1 MRLSVLPSTA
11 SHLGLAV
18 LVLLASHAA
27 LAEGN
32 EKPVPQSDESIEER
46 IDRLQQEVDQLKKD
60 HEAEIRTLRDKLSTQ
75 QEMSIRAGSPHQAAP
90 VGSYGGI
97 MNPDISAIADVQTL
111 FTSDKEDD
119 NRNRVLVKEVELAF
133 QGYLYP
139 GIRADIIPSFEME
152 YEGDHVDVNTDLEE
166 AYLTA
171 SQIPYLSE
179 HVPLELQAGRKFMS
193 FGRLNPVHPH
203 HWPFADT
210 PLAFQNFFGGHN
222 WSDDGIQGSVTVSN
236 PWDLYIKPTFGIW
249 NGKELEA
256 DQPEETG
263 HVHGEPVNFDG
274 HVFLSRNVLGMPFG
288 RDADSLFGYSI
299 AWDEG
304 TNTVL
309 HGGDMTFTYRW
320 PETYH
325 RIRWQNEIYAANV
338 HHPDD
343 YTHYGGYSLLVFTL
357 DKYWETGVRYDCS
370 QILNPDVDGH
380 EWAMSGFVSYYLT
393 HGVYLRGQYRY
404 RDTLDDGGE
413 HSGYIQLVFGLGPH
427 AHRLTD

>member
-1 MRLSVLPSTA
+1 MRLSILPSTA
-11 SHLGLAV
+11 GLLGLAV
-18 LVLLASHAA
+18 FISLASHAA
-27 LAEGN
+27 LAEGD
-32 EKPVPQSDESIEER
+32 EKPVQRPGESIEER
-46 IDRLQQEVDQLKKD
+46 LDRLQQEVDQLKKD
-60 HEAEIRTLRDKLSTQ
+60 HAAEIKDLKEKLSS
-75 QEMSIRAGSPHQAAP
+75 QEEMNSRVETPHKSAP

-97 MNPDISAIADVQTL
+97 MNPDISAVADVQTL
-111 FTSDKEDD
+111 FTDDKDND

-139 GIRADIIPSFEME
+139 GIRADIIPSLEME
-152 YEGDHVDVNTDLEE
+152 YEGDQVNVNTDLEE

-171 SQIPYLSE
+171 SQVPYLSE
-179 HVPLELQAGRKFMS
+179 YVPLELQAGRKFMS

-203 HWPFADT
+203 HWPFADS

-256 DQPEETG
+256 DQPEDAG

-274 HVFLSRNVLGMPFG
+274 HVFLSRNVLGIPFS
-288 RDADSLFGYSI
+288 RDADSLLGYSI

-320 PETYH
+320 PGTYY
-325 RIRWQNEIYAANV
+325 RIRWQNEIYAADV
-338 HHPDD
+338 HQDH
-343 YTHYGGYSLLVFTL
+343 YTRYGGYSLLVFTP
-357 DKYWETGVRYDCS
+357 DKYWEMGTRYDCS
-370 QILNPDVDGH
+370 QILNPDVDRH
-380 EWAMSGFVSYYLT
+380 EWAMSGFLSYYLT
-393 HGVYLRGQYRY
+393 HSLYLRGQYRY
-404 RDTLDDGGE
+404 RDTVDNGGE

-427 AHRLTD
+427 AHRLAD